1 MIEVRHFRSLVAIA
15 ESGKLATAA
24 ERVHVSQSALS
35 HQIKAIESHYGL
47 SLFDRTRGGLRF
59 TPAGERLL
67 ALSREVLASVSAAER
82 DLERLKGDT
91 RGELRIVLECHTCF
105 DWLMPVMDE
114 FRTRWPEVEVDL
126 VAGFHA
132 DPLALLAEGRAD
144 MVIGSLPPTR
154 RGLAVVP
161 LFRFEILAVIANE
174 HRLRN
179 RRRLEAA
186 DLEGE
191 TLITYPVPEA
201 RIDLIRE
208 VLEPAGIRLQRR
220 TAELTVA
227 ILQLVASRRGVAA
240 LPNWGVKNYVDHDY
254 VLAKRIGA
262 RGLWSELYA
271 AMPAA
276 LAERPF
282 ARDFVAI
289 VRETCARDLDGIE
302 LLPDDAAQRAGGRE
316 GAKEVKR
323 GDRTGN

>member
-1 MIEVRHFRSLVAIA
+1 MIEVRHLRSLLAIA
-15 ESGKLATAA
+15 EAGKLAAAA

-35 HQIKAIESHYGL
+35 HQIKVIESHYGTP
-47 SLFDRTRGGLRF
+47 LFDRTRGGLRF

-67 ALSREVLASVSAAER
+67 GLAREVLASIHAAER

-114 FRTRWPEVEVDL
+114 FRKRWPEVEVDL

-132 DPLALLAEGRAD
+132 DPMALMADGKTD
-144 MVIGSLPPTR
+144 MVIGSMPASR
-154 RGLAVVP
+154 RGLSIAP

-174 HRLRN
+174 HRLRS
-179 RRRLEAA
+179 RRKVEAA
-186 DLEGE
+186 DLAGE
-191 TLITYPVPEA
+191 TLITYPVPEH

-208 VLEPAGIRLQRR
+208 VLDPAGIRLERR

-227 ILQLVASRRGVAA
+227 VLQLVASRRGIAA

-254 VLAKRIGA
+254 VKAKRIGA

-271 AMPAA
+271 TVPAA
-276 LAERPF
+276 LATRPF
-282 ARDFVAI
+282 VRDFVSI
-289 VRETCARDLDGIE
+289 VRDSCAATLEGIE
-302 LLPDDAAQRAGGRE
+302 LLPDASQAA
-316 GAKEVKR
+316 
-323 GDRTGN
+323 T